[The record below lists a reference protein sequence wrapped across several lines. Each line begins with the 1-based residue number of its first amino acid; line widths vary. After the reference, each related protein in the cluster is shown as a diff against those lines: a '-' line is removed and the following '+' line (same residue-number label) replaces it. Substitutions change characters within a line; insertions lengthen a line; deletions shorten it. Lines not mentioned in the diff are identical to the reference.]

1 MDLNSPGL
9 VKAVSAMREGLIGFA
24 EAIKDQLYGVNRSPS
39 IHVRRGETV
48 DLGREGTNPREIK
61 MHPLDYAEQLYRG
74 KPISELGAV
83 QGYIC
88 ARAKR
93 QANGIIITLRQIADA
108 MDEAQVQRTDA
119 WLAERGMDWFD
130 LEAARIALAQRRQLE
145 SLNPQD
151 DKLRDLRRIMTTPR
165 HVAEL
170 ARMLREA
177 RQS

>member
-1 MDLNSPGL
+1 M
-9 VKAVSAMREGLIGFA
+9 KAVSAMREGLIGFA

-48 DLGREGTNPREIK
+48 DLGREGAEPREIK
-61 MHPLDYAEQLYRG
+61 MHPLDYAEQLYLG

-119 WLAERGMDWFD
+119 WLAERGMDWYD
-130 LEAARIALAQRRQLE
+130 LKAAAHAKKVRDLAPEYVVGEADLAAARRKFASPEYAARLASE
-145 SLNPQD
+145 W
-151 DKLRDLRRIMTTPR
+151 
-165 HVAEL
+165 
-170 ARMLREA
+170 REA
-177 RQS
+177 GL

>member
-1 MDLNSPGL
+1 MNLNSRGTISTL
-9 VKAVSAMREGLIGFA
+9 REMFFNLA
-24 EAIKDQLYGVNRSPS
+24 ESIKDQFYGVNRSPS

-48 DLGREGTNPREIK
+48 YLGREGTEPREIK
-61 MHPLDYAEQLYRG
+61 MHPLDYAEQLYHG
-74 KPISELGAV
+74 DPIRELGAV
-83 QGYIC
+83 RGYIC
-88 ARAKR
+88 ARASR
-93 QANGIIITLRQIADA
+93 HANGIIITLRQITDA
-108 MDEAQVQRTDA
+108 MDECQVQRTDA

-165 HVAEL
+165 HVADL